1 MTAAR
6 NYLTATQLLL
16 KSNKQTK
23 NRHCRPGKGIGNACY
38 FSDTNTIERHGC
50 EQGLTDAYE

>member
-23 NRHCRPGKGIGNACY
+23 NKGIGNACY